1 MRILE
6 LDGAWNVR
14 DLGGLPTESGG
25 RTREGLVWRGDA
37 LHRLSSKD
45 RDLLFGELGIRLVI
59 DLRTQEEQLIHPPV
73 DIPGVQTV
81 NFSIL
86 PEGKIGREPFPV
98 AFPSDLARVYVKN
111 LTEGTAA
118 VARTFEA
125 IADEVA
131 AGAGALFHCAAGRDR
146 TGITAAILL
155 DAVDVDRREIAADYV
170 ASNHH
175 LSQVSK
181 RLAEN
186 PIYHNDTHTAEDVP
200 PLQAAA
206 IESFLELV
214 DMELGGSVN
223 FLQSA
228 GVPVEAIRKFTADFV
243 LPAG

>member
-14 DLGGLPTESGG
+14 DLGGLPTGTGG

-37 LHRLSSKD
+37 LHRLSPRD
-45 RDLLFGELGIRLVI
+45 RDLLFGQLGIRLVI

-73 DIPGVQTV
+73 SIPGVQTL

-111 LTEGTAA
+111 LTEGAAA
-118 VARTFEA
+118 VAQTFEA
-125 IADEVA
+125 IAAEVA
-131 AGAGALFHCAAGRDR
+131 GGAGALFHCAAGRDR
-146 TGITAAILL
+146 TGVTAAILL
-155 DAVDVDRREIAADYV
+155 DAVDVDRREIAVDYT

-186 PIYHNDTHTAEDVP
+186 PIYHNENHTADDVP
-200 PLQAAA
+200 PLQAET
-206 IESFLELV
+206 IESFLGLV
-214 DMELGGSVN
+214 DVELGGSVN
-223 FLQSA
+223 FLRSA
-228 GVPVEAIRKFTADFV
+228 GVSAETIRKFTADFV
-243 LPAG
+243 LSGD